1 VRDDIDEKIMGVEQA
16 TILETMKEVLW
27 GGQTREGLAY
37 IVAQITTQMKEL
49 TSAVRSIIKDINDPE
64 GVRSEV
70 RDLKNEIVRLRKNEE
85 RLDRLE
91 TIKSNISDV
100 ERLAK
105 NNEKIIDEIKLN
117 IVEVDKKINDRSNF
131 TFQYITTWAAIIIS
145 TVISLVS
152 LYQGMRLKSP

>member
-1 VRDDIDEKIMGVEQA
+1 MRDDIDEKIMGVEQA

>member
-1 VRDDIDEKIMGVEQA
+1 MGVEQA